1 MPHTAGGLRSPH
13 NPIWPRLSHVTRVS
27 DAVHLLNQ
35 TSEPG
40 QDQDQTSTLPV
51 GRYTVV
57 RSGQRRL
64 YVPNAAFLTREFLV
78 VDDPEA
84 DERKRSLEG
93 PVMAPSPHAY
103 VQGPDGHPRWMPV
116 QPFDGYSHYMVDPR
130 CVRWPLCACRY
141 ELWHHRSPDRA

>member
-1 MPHTAGGLRSPH
+1 MSQLTQAM
-13 NPIWPRLSHVTRVS
+13 
-27 DAVHLLNQ
+27 
-35 TSEPG
+35 
-40 QDQDQTSTLPV
+40 V

-84 DERKRSLEG
+84 GERKRSLEG
-93 PVMAPSPHAY
+93 PVMAPPAHAY

-116 QPFDGYSHYMVDPR
+116 QPFDGYSHFMVDPR
-130 CVRWPLCACRY
+130 SAASCSSETRVPLFGLW
-141 ELWHHRSPDRA
+141 ELAPAGK

>member
-1 MPHTAGGLRSPH
+1 MLSQPLNPSQLNSHLPSSTPAVRQTCRFPSSALTA
-13 NPIWPRLSHVTRVS
+13 
-27 DAVHLLNQ
+27 AVC
-35 TSEPG
+35 
-40 QDQDQTSTLPV
+40 
-51 GRYTVV
+51 RYTVV

-84 DERKRSLEG
+84 GERKRNLEG
-93 PVMAPSPHAY
+93 PMVAPPAHAY

-130 CVRWPLCACRY
+130 
-141 ELWHHRSPDRA
+141 